1 MSSESSGDFYQV
13 ASRAAVPVLDI
24 LGVPVYLVNSQGI
37 LDYIFGVVSARRKA
51 VILHANVFGINLSYQ
66 HPWLRQCY
74 QDAQLVFCDGDGV
87 RWACGILGLP
97 VPNKVTYNVWLW
109 ELAAWCETR
118 QLSLFVLGGRP
129 GLADRAATNLCARY
143 PRLRLA
149 GTHHGYFAK
158 EGPANQ
164 AVVDEIN
171 GASPDILLVCFG
183 MPHQERWVFENLSQ
197 LRVHVILTGGA
208 AIDYG
213 AGAIPVVP
221 RWMAKLQLE
230 WLFRFL
236 IEPVRMFRRY
246 IIGNPLFLARVF
258 LVKLRK
264 RQLIGS

>member
-1 MSSESSGDFYQV
+1 MEFGGPAAYSVCRSRTKSPTTSGFGNWLPGARLASSVFLSSVD
-13 ASRAAVPVLDI
+13 VPDW
-24 LGVPVYLVNSQGI
+24 
-37 LDYIFGVVSARRKA
+37 R
-51 VILHANVFGINLSYQ
+51 
-66 HPWLRQCY
+66 
-74 QDAQLVFCDGDGV
+74 
-87 RWACGILGLP
+87 
-97 VPNKVTYNVWLW
+97 
-109 ELAAWCETR
+109 
-118 QLSLFVLGGRP
+118 
-129 GLADRAATNLCARY
+129 ADRAATNLCARY

-183 MPHQERWVFENLSQ
+183 MPLQERWVSENLSQ